1 MFATVG
7 RPRRSLIR
15 SVGIG
20 ALWPLRRPV
29 RSAAMRATLAGLR
42 IASCGAWLATLVAG
56 PAMAQPQAST
66 TPPPEL
72 RWRTE
77 VVARGL
83 AHPWGVTFLPQGRF
97 LVTERG
103 GTLRV
108 VQPDGKVS
116 EPLSGVPAVAA
127 TGQGG
132 LLDVLADRGFAGN
145 RTIYLC
151 YSEPASAVA
160 DAAAGSASGSSGR
173 STGSGTALARATL
186 SDDLRALQGLTVIFR
201 QQPKMGGGLHFG
213 CRIVEAADGTLFL
226 SLGDRGTRMDDAQN
240 LATHIGKVVRITKDG
255 KPPAD
260 NPFIAQAGAL
270 PEIWSYGHR
279 NLQGATLGPDGALWT
294 HEHGPQGG
302 DEINRPQAG
311 RNHGWPV
318 ITYGERYGGGPV
330 GEGITAKPGME
341 QPLLYWRPSIAPS
354 GMAFISSDRYPGAR
368 GHLLVG
374 ALRSGEVRRIEWAG
388 TRVVA
393 EQRVRIG
400 ARVRDVK
407 QGPDGW
413 VYLLTDKPDGELL
426 RLLP

>member
-1 MFATVG
+1 MNTLRGATPPVA
-7 RPRRSLIR
+7 LAVLAVLAAAAWMA
-15 SVGIG
+15 SV
-20 ALWPLRRPV
+20 AV
-29 RSAAMRATLAGLR
+29 
-42 IASCGAWLATLVAG
+42 G
-56 PAMAQPQAST
+56 PAIAQPHAST
-66 TPPPEL
+66 SPPPEL

-77 VVARGL
+77 GVARGL
-83 AHPWGVTFLPQGRF
+83 VHPWGVSFLPQGRF

-116 EPLSGVPAVAA
+116 DPLAGVPAVAA

-132 LLDVLADRGFAGN
+132 LLDVATDSGFAGN
-145 RTIYLC
+145 RTVYLC
-151 YSEPASAVA
+151 YSEPASAV
-160 DAAAGSASGSSGR
+160 GTGTGG
-173 STGSGTALARATL
+173 GSGTALARATL
-186 SDDLRALQGLTVIFR
+186 SDDLRALQNLTVIFR
-201 QQPKMGGGLHFG
+201 QQPKVGGGLHFG
-213 CRIVEAADGTLFL
+213 CRIVEAKDGNLYL
-226 SLGDRGTRMDDAQN
+226 SLGDRGSRMDDAQN
-240 LATHIGKVVRITKDG
+240 LATHIGKGVRITKDG
-255 KPPAD
+255 KAPPD
-260 NPFIAQAGAL
+260 NPFVGKPGAL
-270 PEIWSYGHR
+270 PEVWSYGHR
-279 NLQGATLGPDGALWT
+279 NQQGATLGPDGALWT

-318 ITYGERYGGGPV
+318 ITYGERYGGGPI
-330 GEGITAKPGME
+330 GEGITAKAGME
-341 QPLLYWRPSIAPS
+341 QPLLYWRPSIAAS
-354 GMAFISSDRYPGAR
+354 GMAFITSDRYPGAR

-388 TRVVA
+388 NRVVA

-413 VYLLTDKPDGELL
+413 IYLLTDKPDGELL

>member
-1 MFATVG
+1 MWVSALMAAAG
-7 RPRRSLIR
+7 WALSLQ
-15 SVGIG
+15 
-20 ALWPLRRPV
+20 
-29 RSAAMRATLAGLR
+29 AA
-42 IASCGAWLATLVAG
+42 
-56 PAMAQPQAST
+56 PAMAQAHAST

-83 AHPWGVTFLPQGRF
+83 AHPWGVAFLPQGRF

-108 VQPDGKVS
+108 VQSDGK
-116 EPLSGVPAVAA
+116 LSDALAGVPAVAA

-132 LLDVLADRGFAGN
+132 LLDVITDRDFERN
-145 RTIYLC
+145 RTVFLC
-151 YSEPASAVA
+151 YTEPASAVA
-160 DAAAGSASGSSGR
+160 GVGASERGN
-173 STGSGTALARATL
+173 GTALARATL
-186 SDDLRALQGLTVIFR
+186 SDDLRTLQDVRVIFR
-201 QQPKMGGGLHFG
+201 QQPKVGGGLHFG
-213 CRIVEAADGTLFL
+213 CRIVEAPDQTLYL
-226 SLGDRGTRMDDAQN
+226 SLGDRGTRLDDAQN

-255 KPPAD
+255 KAPAD
-260 NPFIAQAGAL
+260 NPFVGRSGAL
-270 PEIWSYGHR
+270 PEIWSWGHR
-279 NLQGATLGPDGALWT
+279 NQQGATLGPDGALWT

-330 GEGITAKPGME
+330 GEGITAKAGME

-354 GMAFISSDRYPGAR
+354 GMVFITSDRYPGAR

-374 ALRSGEVRRIEWAG
+374 SLRYGEVRRIELAG

-400 ARVRDVK
+400 SRVRDVK
-407 QGPDGW
+407 QGSDGW
-413 VYLLTDKPDGELL
+413 IYLLTDKPDGELL
-426 RLLP
+426 RLMP